1 MPRAASSQKASGS
14 SVLARKT
21 SSYAP
26 TVTSSPAS
34 PAPTLWLS
42 AVCRLPGQVG
52 RVVSPVRQTHRS
64 LESLVRLIVTLPLRA
79 VVPLTQVPARPRP
92 VLAVVV
98 VSVAAVVVTLVGW
111 RGTAVLPRA
120 VAAAACGPTWVTAW
134 QAAMQP
140 GPAPRAVAGGGT
152 LRMVVRPQ
160 VEGAQIRVRLSNV
173 YGSTPLVVDAVSAAR
188 MGGGR
193 PDAAARS
200 AASESAGLGAAGAGA
215 RAAAGSG
222 SVGAGAAGGGGAVGP
237 AVAVV

>member
-1 MPRAASSQKASGS
+1 M
-14 SVLARKT
+14 
-21 SSYAP
+21 
-26 TVTSSPAS
+26 
-34 PAPTLWLS
+34 
-42 AVCRLPGQVG
+42 
-52 RVVSPVRQTHRS
+52 
-64 LESLVRLIVTLPLRA
+64 TLPLRA

-160 VEGAQIRVRLSNV
+160 VEGAQMRVRLSNV
-173 YGSTPLVVDAVSAAR
+173 YGSAPLAVDAVSAGRA
-188 MGGGR
+188 GGR
-193 PDAAARS
+193 AGEAGRRAERAVVAVGRRAR
-200 AASESAGLGAAGAGA
+200 
-215 RAAAGSG
+215 
-222 SVGAGAAGGGGAVGP
+222 GGGAP
-237 AVAVV
+237 ARPRVSPGRNSP

>member
-1 MPRAASSQKASGS
+1 M
-14 SVLARKT
+14 
-21 SSYAP
+21 
-26 TVTSSPAS
+26 
-34 PAPTLWLS
+34 
-42 AVCRLPGQVG
+42 
-52 RVVSPVRQTHRS
+52 VSPVRQTYRS

-120 VAAAACGPTWVTAW
+120 VAAAACGPSWVTAW

-173 YGSTPLVVDAVSAAR
+173 YGSAPLAVDAVSAAR
-188 MGGGR
+188 
-193 PDAAARS
+193 
-200 AASESAGLGAAGAGA
+200 
-215 RAAAGSG
+215 
-222 SVGAGAAGGGGAVGP
+222 AGGGGGASARSSQAGRATAARQQLAETRQRP
-237 AVAVV
+237 AGRAAQARRERVAVRRHPRQAGQVVRRPSAGRVAPLRQRVTGRVAPLRQLATGRGVPGRRRSSPGRNSP